1 MDDAMLEVDVDAGET
16 VLDVYERHGW
26 GDGLPLEAPTAARV
40 AARNAGRAAAAEAD
54 GEAFGDGSESEY
66 ADDDDDADADDDDD
80 DEVEEEEETEGDED
94 AGGEGEGEEDAVR
107 YAAVL
112 LLSWLPTMPPMP
124 TITRTCHRPD
134 FRQSRMHAHR
144 AALFCGLYSSD
155 AAMSGHASLSVSELF
170 RFAPS
175 NAHHALFCTFAVLV

>member
-1 MDDAMLEVDVDAGET
+1 MA
-16 VLDVYERHGW
+16 
-26 GDGLPLEAPTAARV
+26 
-40 AARNAGRAAAAEAD
+40 
-54 GEAFGDGSESEY
+54 
-66 ADDDDDADADDDDD
+66 
-80 DEVEEEEETEGDED
+80 EEEASLEQLE
-94 AGGEGEGEEDAVR
+94 GEGEGEEDAVR

-124 TITRTCHRPD
+124 AIARTCHRPD
-134 FRQSRMHAHR
+134 FRQSWMHAHR
-144 AALFCGLYSSD
+144 AALLCGLYSSA